1 MADPEVADVDA
12 EVEADVEAEVE
23 GLAGRLDV
31 VPRDQKVVGR
41 VVVAQKSSTLCT
53 THVDVSPFGN
63 GNEWNQDKCLHS
75 LRQLYSQSD
84 RSGLHVDTDKYV
96 WFKC

>member
-41 VVVAQKSSTLCT
+41 VVVAQKWFVAQKSSTLCT

-63 GNEWNQDKCLHS
+63 AMSGITTSVYIHS
-75 LRQLYSQSD
+75 DNYILSPRDPDY
-84 RSGLHVDTDKYV
+84 T
-96 WFKC
+96 